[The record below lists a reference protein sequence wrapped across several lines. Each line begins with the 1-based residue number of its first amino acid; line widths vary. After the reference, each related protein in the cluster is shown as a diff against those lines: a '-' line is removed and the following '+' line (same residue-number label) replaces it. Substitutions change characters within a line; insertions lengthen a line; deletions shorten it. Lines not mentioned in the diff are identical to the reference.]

1 MSHNSDL
8 SDDECDD
15 MTPLEY
21 ARANGLC
28 LDYLCDPVN
37 ISEAGKLRAILDH
50 SLADDSHL
58 HRFAFGPELR
68 VEERLS
74 ISKEA
79 AFLLA
84 SVSRE
89 QTAQEI
95 DALVLP
101 MLNSRNGTKKLKI
114 ELPLLHSDHEGDCEQ
129 FGRRE
134 GFEVKLEDVKL
145 PFEVVSEE
153 SGQGLKWPSH
163 FRALGTKTTEE
174 LKQER
179 ISVSKDTVGYLSGTL
194 ESVWTEEDEKNL
206 WEREQSYKR
215 VCAPSQLDP

>member
-8 SDDECDD
+8 SDDECDEV
-15 MTPLEY
+15 TPLEY

-28 LDYLCDPVN
+28 LDYLCDRASN
-37 ISEAGKLRAILDH
+37 SEAGKLRAILDH

-58 HRFAFGPELR
+58 RRFAFGPELR

-74 ISKEA
+74 ISKDA

-89 QTAQEI
+89 QAAEEI
-95 DALVLP
+95 DSLVLP
-101 MLNSRNGTKKLKI
+101 MLNSRNGIKKLKI
-114 ELPLLHSDHEGDCEQ
+114 ELPLLHSDHEGDCKE

-134 GFEVKLEDVKL
+134 GFEVRLKDVKL
-145 PFEVVSEE
+145 PFEIVSEE
-153 SGQGLKWPSH
+153 NGQGLKGPSH
-163 FRALGTKTTEE
+163 FNTLGTKTTEE

-179 ISVSKDTVGYLSGTL
+179 ISVSKNTVGYLSGTL
-194 ESVWTEEDEKNL
+194 ASVWTEEDEKNL
-206 WEREQSYKR
+206 WEIEQSYKR